1 MKYAIK
7 LMGEMRW
14 PANAITLIT
23 VHDDVGLQ
31 HVKFAKTVR
40 FDMIMLGSIGR
51 NAIANLLLGSVA
63 QRVMAAADRP
73 VLVVK

>member
-7 LMGEMRW
+7 LMGEMRS

-31 HVKFAKTVR
+31 HVKFAKTGR
-40 FDMIMLGSIGR
+40 FDMIMLGSKGR